1 MAARANTSGVSAAPI
16 AQSAEAADLK
26 SAQSGFESQLGDV
39 LFAKF
44 VLVAVIVVVIVL
56 AIVLRIKRWR
66 GRRR

>member
-1 MAARANTSGVSAAPI
+1 
-16 AQSAEAADLK
+16 
-26 SAQSGFESQLGDV
+26 V